1 MTRVKICGIRTPSDA
16 LAAVDAGAD
25 AVGLVLTESP
35 REVDLDEAEAV
46 VSVLP
51 PMVSAIGVFMNQDV
65 EHAQQTAIVLRLG
78 AVQLHG
84 EEAPDDCN
92 EAWSVPVIK
101 RFRVEDGDSTAS
113 LAERMRPYRVAAYL
127 LDPGAGSG
135 RTFPWGAARGLPQRI
150 IVSGGL
156 TPENVG
162 EAIRMLR
169 PYAVDV
175 SSGVERSAGV
185 KDHDRMREFVRAVRA
200 ADADHGTR

>member
-25 AVGLVLTESP
+25 AIGLVLTDSP
-35 REVDLDEAEAV
+35 REVDMDHAEAV
-46 VSVLP
+46 IAALP
-51 PMVSAIGVFMNQDV
+51 PLVTAVGVFMNQEI
-65 EHAQQTAIVLRLG
+65 EHAQGTAIVLRLG

-84 EEAPDDCN
+84 DESPEDCHDV
-92 EAWSVPVIK
+92 WSVPIIK
-101 RFRVEDGDSTAS
+101 RFRVEDGDSTAT
-113 LAERMRPYRVAAYL
+113 LAERMRPYHVGAYL

-135 RTFPWGAARGLPQRI
+135 RTFRWAAARGLPQRI

-162 EAIRMLR
+162 EAIRTLR

-175 SSGVERSAGV
+175 SSGVERSVGV